1 MLKSWNEMREIDVTP
16 FCETRDEIRYLNWAM
31 CVKLLHENGAEKVY
45 WDVIPNERTG
55 NSLRES
61 ETVFADKNKLTNKC
75 YETRIRIVIDNL
87 EFEMQTPVLNGVNP
101 VKDNS
106 MSQLRVWNSMC
117 RAFVKGVAIRTGLG
131 FDLWL
136 KEEYN
141 KLSGGMAMTRDNKV
155 DEAKVK
161 VIKQLCAS
169 HGVDVNKWL
178 KDADRTWETLT
189 NADAAFMLNWLKET
203 FGDD

>member
-1 MLKSWNEMREIDVTP
+1 MLKSWNEMRKIDVTP
-16 FCETRDEIRYLNWAM
+16 FCEKRDDIRYLNWAM
-31 CVKLLHENGAEKVY
+31 CVKLLHENGAQKVY

-61 ETVFADKNKLTNKC
+61 ETVFADKNKITNKC
-75 YETRIRIVIDNL
+75 YETRIRVVIDDL

-141 KLSGGMAMTRDNKV
+141 KLSSGMAMTKDNKA
-155 DEAKVK
+155 DESKVK
-161 VIKQLCAS
+161 TIKQICAS
-169 HGVDVNKWL
+169 HGVDVEQWL
-178 KDADRTWETLT
+178 ANSNRTWQTLT
-189 NADAAFMLNWLKET
+189 NADAAWMLNYLKET